1 MSRTRDRAN
10 RRTVTMPER
19 VGPHVK
25 LVFAEMARLRVTY
38 DETEEGSGV
47 RRASI
52 KAWRRKNKPGLESL
66 EAVLGFLG
74 WDFVAVPRAKVLPEE
89 VRVELQ
95 PIADKLGL
103 TMPQTVTALIEIVTG
118 IHERFPFLRDPTAVR
133 AGALQ
138 GQAEGTPN
146 DSPRSALALTG
157 STDQCRP
164 LTSTT
169 SPPSA

>member
-1 MSRTRDRAN
+1 MISHRRDRAN

-25 LVFAEMARLRVTY
+25 LVFAEMARLRFTY

-74 WDFVAVPRAKVLPEE
+74 WDFVAVPRAKALPEE
-89 VRVELQ
+89 VRSELQ

-103 TMPQTVTALIEIVTG
+103 TMPQTITALIEIVTG
-118 IHERFPFLRDPTAVR
+118 IHERFPFLRDPTASKPVR
-133 AGALQ
+133 FKSRRQERRVIHPDQHALLQ
-138 GQAEGTPN
+138 DMP
-146 DSPRSALALTG
+146 
-157 STDQCRP
+157 TD
-164 LTSTT
+164 
-169 SPPSA
+169 AMH

>member
-1 MSRTRDRAN
+1 MTNHRRDRAN
-10 RRTVTMPER
+10 RRTVTMPDR

-25 LVFAEMARLRVTY
+25 LVFAEMARLRFTY

-74 WDFVAVPRAKVLPEE
+74 WDFVAVPRAKALPEE
-89 VRVELQ
+89 VRAELQ

-103 TMPQTVTALIEIVTG
+103 TMPQTITALIEIVTG
-118 IHERFPFLRDPTAVR
+118 IHERFPFLRDPTAIKPVR
-133 AGALQ
+133 FKSRRKERPTVHPDQHALLQ
-138 GQAEGTPN
+138 DMP
-146 DSPRSALALTG
+146 
-157 STDQCRP
+157 TDV
-164 LTSTT
+164 
-169 SPPSA
+169 AH

>member
-89 VRVELQ
+89 VRAELQ

-118 IHERFPFLRDPTAVR
+118 IHERFPFLRDPTAIRPVR
-133 AGALQ
+133 FKGKRKERPTIHPDQHSLLQ
-138 GQAEGTPN
+138 EAPTHV
-146 DSPRSALALTG
+146 AH
-157 STDQCRP
+157 
-164 LTSTT
+164 
-169 SPPSA
+169 

>member
-1 MSRTRDRAN
+1 MSSRTRDRAS

-74 WDFVAVPRAKVLPEE
+74 WDFVAVPRAKVLPDE
-89 VRVELQ
+89 VRAELQ

-103 TMPQTVTALIEIVTG
+103 TMPQTITALIEIVTG
-118 IHERFPFLRDPTAVR
+118 IHERFPFLRDPTAIRPVR
-133 AGALQ
+133 FKGKRKERPTIHPDQHSLLQ
-138 GQAEGTPN
+138 DCQTNVAH
-146 DSPRSALALTG
+146 
-157 STDQCRP
+157 
-164 LTSTT
+164 
-169 SPPSA
+169 

>member
-1 MSRTRDRAN
+1 MTSHRRDRAN
-10 RRTVTMPER
+10 RRTVTMPDR

-25 LVFAEMARLRVTY
+25 LVFAEMARLRFTY

-74 WDFVAVPRAKVLPEE
+74 WDFVAVPRAKALPEE
-89 VRVELQ
+89 VRAELQ

-118 IHERFPFLRDPTAVR
+118 IHERFPFLRDPSAIKQVRFKSRRKERPAVHPDQH
-133 AGALQ
+133 ALLQ
-138 GQAEGTPN
+138 ELP
-146 DSPRSALALTG
+146 
-157 STDQCRP
+157 TDVVH
-164 LTSTT
+164 
-169 SPPSA
+169 

>member
-66 EAVLGFLG
+66 EAVLGSWG
-74 WDFVAVPRAKVLPEE
+74 
-89 VRVELQ
+89 
-95 PIADKLGL
+95 
-103 TMPQTVTALIEIVTG
+103 G
-118 IHERFPFLRDPTAVR
+118 ISSRCLARRSCRRKSAQSFSPSPT
-133 AGALQ
+133 
-138 GQAEGTPN
+138 
-146 DSPRSALALTG
+146 SSA
-157 STDQCRP
+157 
-164 LTSTT
+164 
-169 SPPSA
+169 

>member
-1 MSRTRDRAN
+1 MTSRRRERAN
-10 RRTVTMPER
+10 RRTVTMPDR

-25 LVFAEMARLRVTY
+25 LVFAEMARLRFTY

-74 WDFVAVPRAKVLPEE
+74 WDFVAVPRAKALPEE
-89 VRVELQ
+89 VRAELQ

-103 TMPQTVTALIEIVTG
+103 KMPQTVTALIEIVTG
-118 IHERFPFLRDPTAVR
+118 IHERFPFLRDPTAMKPVR
-133 AGALQ
+133 FAGKQKERVVIHPDQHALLQ
-138 GQAEGTPN
+138 DLP
-146 DSPRSALALTG
+146 
-157 STDQCRP
+157 TDVVH
-164 LTSTT
+164 
-169 SPPSA
+169 

>member
-1 MSRTRDRAN
+1 MTSHRRDRAN
-10 RRTVTMPER
+10 RRTVTMPDR

-25 LVFAEMARLRVTY
+25 LVFAEMARLRFTY

-74 WDFVAVPRAKVLPEE
+74 WDFVAVPRAKALPEE
-89 VRVELQ
+89 VRAELQ

-103 TMPQTVTALIEIVTG
+103 TMPQTITALIEIVTD
-118 IHERFPFLRDPTAVR
+118 IHERFPFLRDPTAIRPVR
-133 AGALQ
+133 FKSRRMERPVVHPDQHALLQ
-138 GQAEGTPN
+138 DMPV
-146 DSPRSALALTG
+146 DVRH
-157 STDQCRP
+157 
-164 LTSTT
+164 
-169 SPPSA
+169 

>member
-1 MSRTRDRAN
+1 MSSRTRDRAN
-10 RRTVTMPER
+10 RRTVTMPDR

-38 DETEEGSGV
+38 DETEAGSGV

-74 WDFVAVPRAKVLPEE
+74 WDFVAVPRAKVLPEQ
-89 VRVELQ
+89 VRAELQ

-118 IHERFPFLRDPTAVR
+118 IHERFPFLRDPTAIRPVR
-133 AGALQ
+133 FKAERKERPTIHPDQHSLLQ
-138 GQAEGTPN
+138 EVQTHVAH
-146 DSPRSALALTG
+146 
-157 STDQCRP
+157 
-164 LTSTT
+164 
-169 SPPSA
+169 

>member
-1 MSRTRDRAN
+1 MISHRRERAN
-10 RRTVTMPER
+10 RRTVTMPDR

-66 EAVLGFLG
+66 EAVLGWLG
-74 WDFVAVPRAKVLPEE
+74 WDFVAVPRAKTLPDE
-89 VRVELQ
+89 VRAELQ

-103 TMPQTVTALIEIVTG
+103 SMPQTVLALVEIVTG
-118 IHERFPFLRDPTAVR
+118 IHERFPFLRDPTAVKPVR
-133 AGALQ
+133 FKGKRKERLTVHPDQHALLQ
-138 GQAEGTPN
+138 DMPN
-146 DSPRSALALTG
+146 DVAN
-157 STDQCRP
+157 
-164 LTSTT
+164 
-169 SPPSA
+169 